1 MTVTATST
9 AATAQGVDWD
19 AIWKAQKMGWDAGRS
34 SPALVSLLQEEE
46 RYRSNSTQF
55 KTALVP
61 GCGTGYDLITL
72 ATHVKGL
79 QTVHGIDLSETAV
92 DVARKF
98 VAENLQ
104 KLEKSEMPVV
114 EAFQADFFKLPTTS
128 TCTYDLIFDYTFF
141 CALSPSMRQQWAET
155 YAQLLT
161 PESGELIC
169 LEFPLHKAADERD
182 KGPPFLVSHE
192 TYAQVLEPLGFE
204 CVMYREPAEV
214 KGHEPRQGKES
225 LAVWRLKK

>member
-1 MTVTATST
+1 MTVTA
-9 AATAQGVDWD
+9 ATADQGVNWD
-19 AIWKAQKMGWDAGRS
+19 EIWKAQKTGWDAGRS

-46 RYRSNSTQF
+46 RYCSNSTQF

-61 GCGTGYDLITL
+61 GCGTGYDLVTL

-92 DVARKF
+92 NVARKF
-98 VAENLQ
+98 VAENRTSDL
-104 KLEKSEMPVV
+104 PVVV
-114 EAFQADFFKLPTTS
+114 EAFQADFFKLPSTA

-141 CALSPSMRQQWAET
+141 CALPPSMRQQWAET

-169 LEFPLHKAADERD
+169 LEFPLDKAADERER
-182 KGPPFLVSHE
+182 GPPFLVSHE
-192 TYAQVLEPLGFE
+192 AYAQVLEPLGFE
-204 CVMYREPAEV
+204 CVMYRGPTEV
-214 KGHEPRQGKES
+214 KGHEARQGKES